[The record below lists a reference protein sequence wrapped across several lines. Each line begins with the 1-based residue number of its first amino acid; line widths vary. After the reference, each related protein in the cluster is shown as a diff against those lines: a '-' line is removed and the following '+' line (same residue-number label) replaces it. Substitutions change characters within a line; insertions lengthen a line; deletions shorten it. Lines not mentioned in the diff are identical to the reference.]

1 MATKIHQEVKVR
13 QKKIPQGSVKCNVCG
28 GKGYHKS
35 PNHSNKKQA

>member
-1 MATKIHQEVKVR
+1 MATKVHQEVKVK

-35 PNHSNKKQA
+35 PSRNKTSQA